1 MPRSSADIRA
11 EAIDLIM
18 EQPLFFALAE
28 LNEKATDALGDA
40 YQKRLVAEQY
50 NDLHEQGCT
59 AEMISF
65 YTDVPVETV
74 ARVIWNEKDRRGK
87 GE

>member
-1 MPRSSADIRA
+1 MPRSSADIHA
-11 EAIDLIM
+11 EAVDLIL
-18 EQPLFFALAE
+18 ERPLFYLLAE
-28 LNEKATDALGDA
+28 LNDKAEGVLGDA
-40 YQKRLVAEQY
+40 YQKRLVAEQF

-74 ARVIWNEKDRRGK
+74 ARVIWNEKDRKAR
-87 GE
+87 